1 MPEGLAGALS
11 TPGLWMLLVA
21 IVAAGLVRGFAG
33 FGTAL
38 IFMPVATRVIETAE
52 AIAIMSITGMGA
64 LLVLVPRAWP
74 VAAKAEVAT
83 LAVPA
88 ILCAPLGVL
97 LLAIVPETPLRWAVA
112 IAAGIT
118 LSALVSGWRYGGRV
132 GGGGLVGIGAAAGV
146 LGGSTGL
153 TGPPVIL
160 FYLAGP
166 DRAATVRANTIL
178 FLGAL
183 EFGVIGA
190 ILAQG
195 LLTPRAVWLGV
206 VLTVLYMGFTAVGQA
221 LFAEGRETLY
231 RRVAYAVIGAA
242 IIAGLPVWD
251 GG

>member
-1 MPEGLAGALS
+1 MPEGLWSALQ
-11 TPGLWMLLVA
+11 TPNAWMLVVA

-38 IFMPVATRVIETAE
+38 VFIPVATRVIEPAE
-52 AIAIMSITGMGA
+52 ATALMTITGMGA
-64 LLVLVPRAWP
+64 LLVLVPRAWG
-74 VAAKAEVAT
+74 VASKREVAT

-97 LLAIVPETPLRWAVA
+97 LLRIVPEVPLRWAVA
-112 IAAGIT
+112 LAASLT
-118 LSALVSGWRYGGRV
+118 LAALVSGWRYRGRV
-132 GGGGLVGIGAAAGV
+132 GRPGLAAVGASAGM

-166 DRAATVRANTIL
+166 DRAAVVRANTIL

-183 EFGVIGA
+183 EFGVAGA

-195 LLTPRAVWLGV
+195 LLTERALWLGA
-206 VLTVLYMGFTAVGQA
+206 VLTALYMTFTAAGQA
-221 LFAEGRETLY
+221 LFSEEREALY
-231 RRVAYAVIGAA
+231 RRVAYAVIGIA
-242 IIAGLPVWD
+242 IAAGLPIWD